1 MKRNYHRTAGAS
13 RAGLADPIRTAVVT
27 GGGRGI
33 GLEIARK
40 LGAQGYAVLLTARDP
55 DAGRRAAAAVGPNA
69 WATAL
74 DVRDP
79 EAHKAVAAQAT
90 ERGPLA
96 VWVNNAGVLSTKK
109 AWELDDAEIRMMI
122 ETNLLGTI
130 SGCRAA
136 VDAIGPTGGHI
147 INVASMSGLGPV
159 PGFSVYAATK
169 HAVVGFTTSLQ
180 GDLDL
185 AGRPIRVH
193 AVCPDA
199 VSTDM
204 VTSRSDDPEAAILFS
219 GKHLSAAQVAAEAVA
234 MLDSNKLIQPLPRAR
249 GVAMRGAW
257 VWPRTGLRALSV
269 ARKVG
274 ESRNSR

>member
-13 RAGLADPIRTAVVT
+13 RAGLADPVLTAVVT

-40 LGAQGYAVLLTARDP
+40 LEAQGYAVLLTARDA
-55 DAGRRAAAAVGPNA
+55 DAGRRAAVSIGPNA
-69 WATAL
+69 WSTTL

-79 EAHKAVAAQAT
+79 DAHRAVAAQAT

-96 VWVNNAGVLSTKK
+96 VWVNNAGVLSTNK
-109 AWELDDAEIRMMI
+109 AWALDDAEIRLMV
-122 ETNLLGTI
+122 ETNLLGAI
-130 SGCRAA
+130 SGSRAA
-136 VDAIGPTGGHI
+136 VETFGPSGGHI

-159 PGFSVYAATK
+159 PGLSVYAATK
-169 HAVVGFTTSLQ
+169 HAIVGFTTSLQ

-193 AVCPDA
+193 AICPDA
-199 VSTDM
+199 VATDM
-204 VTSRSDDPEAAILFS
+204 VTSRADDPEAAILFS
-219 GKHLSAAQVAAEAVA
+219 GKHLTPQQVAAEAVA
-234 MLDSNKLIQPLPRAR
+234 MIDSNRLILPLPRAR

-257 VWPRTGLRALSV
+257 VFPQTGLRALNLM
-269 ARKVG
+269 RRVG
-274 ESRNSR
+274 ETRNAR